1 MRKKLRVKKF
11 KGGGMDG
18 SKADYKTPSGAS
30 YSKSYNPGAG
40 GVVQHGGPSNT
51 NVNTNVNVGN
61 NKTNLK
67 DSGNKAFNTVFPF
80 TPLGFAIT
88 GLKTIENL
96 RRAKRAKG
104 EFYTSRKKELPIN
117 RDFYRINKRPLDTKI
132 GSKDEPYMKE
142 AGIIGF
148 KKPTPVDDKPLVCP
162 VGFVNQNG
170 VCVKIDKKGK
180 GGFASKYY
188 KGLL

>member
-1 MRKKLRVKKF
+1 MRKKIKVKKF
-11 KGGGMDG
+11 FKGAQ
-18 SKADYKTPSGAS
+18 ADAS
-30 YSKSYNPGAG
+30 AGKSPMSPGTSVTG
-40 GVVQHGGPSNT
+40 GVRSGPSNANTNT
-51 NVNTNVNVGN
+51 NVNLGN
-61 NKTNLK
+61 NKTNVK

-88 GLKTIENL
+88 GLKTVENL

-162 VGFVNQNG
+162 VGFINQNG